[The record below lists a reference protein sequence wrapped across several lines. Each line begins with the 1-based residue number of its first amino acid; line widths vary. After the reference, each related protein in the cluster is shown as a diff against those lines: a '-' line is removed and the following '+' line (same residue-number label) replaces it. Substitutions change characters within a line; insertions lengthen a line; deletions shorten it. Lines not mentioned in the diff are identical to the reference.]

1 MILAVTAETPMRPV
15 ATLVVAALSVAVA
28 TAAARPA
35 FADATIDSLT
45 THLYYHHTGT
55 VDDREASGLQLWNT
69 MIGGGDAKAASATT
83 IVHVAVSGAET
94 LDRGSVELVARAGK
108 KRVFKQ
114 RVSLDDYV
122 AVRGKAMVV
131 PFVLYGTGCQSLAV
145 TATVTAGKRTVGGKT
160 VVLPFACGE

>member
-1 MILAVTAETPMRPV
+1 MRPV
-15 ATLVVAALSVAVA
+15 ATVVALALAVTLPRA
-28 TAAARPA
+28 A
-35 FADATIDSLT
+35 FADASLDALT
-45 THLYYHHTGT
+45 THLYYHHTAT

-69 MIGGGDAKAASATT
+69 MIGEGDARSASATT
-83 IVHVAVSGAET
+83 IVHVTVSGAET

-108 KRVFKQ
+108 KRLFRQ

-145 TATVTAGKRTVGGKT
+145 TATLAAGKRAVGERT

>member
-1 MILAVTAETPMRPV
+1 MRPV
-15 ATLVVAALSVAVA
+15 APILA
-28 TAAARPA
+28 TAALAAATLAPRA
-35 FADATIDSLT
+35 ALADAALDGVA

-55 VDDREASGLQLWNT
+55 VDDREASSLQLWNT
-69 MIGGGDAKAASATT
+69 MIGEGDARSASATT
-83 IVHVAVSGAET
+83 VVHVTVSGAET
-94 LDRGSVELVARAGK
+94 LDHGTVELVARAGK

-131 PFVLYGTGCQSLAV
+131 PFMLYGTGCQSLAV
-145 TATVTAGKRTVGGKT
+145 TATLSAGKRTVGEKT